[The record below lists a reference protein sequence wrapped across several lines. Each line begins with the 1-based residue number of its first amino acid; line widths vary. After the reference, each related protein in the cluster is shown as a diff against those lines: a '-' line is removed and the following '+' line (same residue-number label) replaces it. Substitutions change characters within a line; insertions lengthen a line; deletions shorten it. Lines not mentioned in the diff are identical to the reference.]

1 MRAVFSGGIMPT
13 ISDDDLQKQPWGT
26 NISADVNSVA
36 AEGFRAMLTPS
47 GALKV
52 SNVGPTMGGGLVSCH
67 RPFYGMLGTTPMPYI
82 MVQADRYFADYELPN
97 VGRDEFDLKCV
108 FKSGSAAPCANTA
121 NFSTQNNRSN
131 GQWQLDPTGKVWVD
145 TGFKPTTEA
154 NAWFT
159 TRYRFIMGPTT
170 WGVLSVDWDNQH
182 FDAPAQ
188 FQNLPYL
195 TSNWAVSS
203 SLQAQTETMNA
214 GAVTVLYHR
223 ISIKSSDQ
231 PFA

>member
-1 MRAVFSGGIMPT
+1 MLRI
-13 ISDDDLQKQPWGT
+13 IDDDLQNQTWGT
-26 NISADVNSVA
+26 NISAGVNSVL
-36 AEGFRAMLTPS
+36 AEGFRAMNTPS

-52 SNVGPTMGGGLVSCH
+52 SNVGPEMGGGLVSCH
-67 RPFYGMLGTTPMPYI
+67 RPYYGMLGTTPTPYI
-82 MVQADRYFADYELPN
+82 QVQADRYFADYELPN

-121 NFSTQNNRSN
+121 NFSTQWNRSS
-131 GQWQLDPTGKVWVD
+131 GQWQLDPTGKIWVD

-159 TRYRFIMGPTT
+159 TKYNFKLDVAKGA

-188 FQNLPYL
+188 FQNLPL
-195 TSNWAVSS
+195 IVSNWGISS
-203 SLQAQTETMNA
+203 SLQAQTEVMLA
-214 GAVTVLYHR
+214 GAVTVLYHH
-223 ISIKSSDQ
+223 ISITSSDQ
-231 PFA
+231 PF